1 MWGFWSSFSPFPPGM
16 CPNQTMTSRTRHLNT
31 DMAPCP
37 QCSLKKAQPP
47 EGSSLGK
54 WDFWAS
60 LLLPVSLIFPNT
72 FVGRV
77 STWAALPRAVRTNS
91 RPSFF
96 VSHGGKE
103 EALSNESQMPVH
115 LARGP
120 GRYPFPTQPT
130 PSQLHPR
137 PGAELGATQPCSAT
151 HSSDTS
157 ARSSALSSS
166 PSRMTNLRATCRDRK
181 DRPRLSPK
189 SHV

>member
-1 MWGFWSSFSPFPPGM
+1 MKRRVGSASREEMTESRMYCTPACWTSFLTMGIGIDPLWENGLLGFS
-16 CPNQTMTSRTRHLNT
+16 
-31 DMAPCP
+31 A
-37 QCSLKKAQPP
+37 
-47 EGSSLGK
+47 
-54 WDFWAS
+54 
-60 LLLPVSLIFPNT
+60 LPVSLIFPNT
-72 FVGRV
+72 FVGTV
-77 STWAALPRAVRTNS
+77 NTWAALPRAVRTNS
-91 RPSFF
+91 CPSFF

-103 EALSNESQMPVH
+103 EALSNGSQMPVH
-115 LARGP
+115 LTRGP
-120 GRYPFPTQPT
+120 GWYPFPTQPT

-181 DRPRLSPK
+181 DRPRLTPE